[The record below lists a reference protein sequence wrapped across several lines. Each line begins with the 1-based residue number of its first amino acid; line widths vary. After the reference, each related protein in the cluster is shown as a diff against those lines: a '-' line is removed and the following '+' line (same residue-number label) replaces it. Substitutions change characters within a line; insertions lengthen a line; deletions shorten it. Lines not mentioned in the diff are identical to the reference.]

1 MHPGTMDIITSEV
14 DSDTLSSRKEV
25 EVESKE
31 FETPAKALQ
40 VGKLRAS
47 EKVSPLARG
56 IAEIYRKANAAALER
71 SRQGWSGLAEKL
83 ELQAKRA
90 QDNELVVP
98 FIEYDDTADLE
109 AENAAE
115 IAKLQ
120 TNYGDVLPVPLMVPL
135 VDNAEDGDDRTTS
148 HVTSIIQN
156 TRAYLDAVSE
166 LEIKKPVM
174 GVIPPISE
182 DCTRALLELYTEY
195 RIRAYCVDFNRRSP
209 MAQAQIDHVV
219 TPLMQVLTNYD
230 IREQS
235 LVYAVNANDSRP
247 ATADR
252 RTADGMYAYTLGF
265 DIVGDNHIA
274 PNWPEEVFEK
284 IAEQAEGSEVELRLF
299 DADTVSIMEVPVSE
313 LDSFLPPEAE
323 IPVDRVQNRIAQNSD
338 EQYRF
343 ENLINA
349 ELISLYLEAEGG
361 VDPSEIFVDIATGM
375 AAQDTDI
382 ERVHEL
388 IDEVRDSS

>member
-1 MHPGTMDIITSEV
+1 MDIITSEV